1 MTTQN
6 DANKSKNNY
15 QSESQQAFWQ
25 AQIKTVNENN
35 PFMRH
40 NGIYATY
47 LDADRAEV
55 RAQAG
60 DTGRNAMGS
69 VHGGLMFIMGEMA
82 AGLLAR
88 GNGRKYVTLDTSFRY
103 LRSSMGEKELV
114 TSTGRL
120 LPDSSGS
127 PSSIW
132 RHTIPLTHP
141 FSSSR
146 ISTGLVRRSKWM
158 PSSFA

>member
-82 AGLLAR
+82 AAACERQRTQIRDAGHQLPLPALQHGGER
-88 GNGRKYVTLDTSFRY
+88 AGGRSFFY
-103 LRSSMGEKELV
+103 
-114 TSTGRL
+114 
-120 LPDSSGS
+120 
-127 PSSIW
+127 
-132 RHTIPLTHP
+132 
-141 FSSSR
+141 
-146 ISTGLVRRSKWM
+146 
-158 PSSFA
+158 

>member
-55 RAQAG
+55 RAGGRYRAQCDGKCPWRADVYHGRDGGRAACERQRTQIRDAG
-60 DTGRNAMGS
+60 HQLPLPALQ
-69 VHGGLMFIMGEMA
+69 HGGER
-82 AGLLAR
+82 AG
-88 GNGRKYVTLDTSFRY
+88 GRSFFY
-103 LRSSMGEKELV
+103 
-114 TSTGRL
+114 
-120 LPDSSGS
+120 
-127 PSSIW
+127 
-132 RHTIPLTHP
+132 
-141 FSSSR
+141 
-146 ISTGLVRRSKWM
+146 
-158 PSSFA
+158 

>member
-1 MTTQN
+1 MTLQKTV
-6 DANKSKNNY
+6 NKPEKTDKN
-15 QSESQQAFWQ
+15 QLSESKWGFWQ
-25 AQIKTVNENN
+25 NQIKTVNETN

-47 LDADRAEV
+47 LDADHAEV

-60 DTGRNAMGS
+60 KTGRNAMGS

-88 GNGRKYVTLDTSFRY
+88 GDGRKYVTLDTSFRY

-114 TSTGRL
+114 AEASFIKRGKSIVSCRSL
-120 LPDSSGS
+120 VHEDGS
-127 PSSIW
+127 EK
-132 RHTIPLTHP
+132 TLAEGEFT
-141 FSSSR
+141 FYC
-146 ISTGLVRRSKWM
+146 LNE
-158 PSSFA
+158 

>member
-1 MTTQN
+1 MTLQ
-6 DANKSKNNY
+6 DHVNKLGKSEKN
-15 QSESQQAFWQ
+15 QSSESQQAFWQ
-25 AQIKTVNENN
+25 TQIKTVNETN

-88 GNGRKYVTLDTSFRY
+88 GDGRKYVTLDTS
-103 LRSSMGEKELV
+103 
-114 TSTGRL
+114 
-120 LPDSSGS
+120 
-127 PSSIW
+127 
-132 RHTIPLTHP
+132 
-141 FSSSR
+141 
-146 ISTGLVRRSKWM
+146 
-158 PSSFA
+158 

>member
-1 MTTQN
+1 
-6 DANKSKNNY
+6 
-15 QSESQQAFWQ
+15 
-25 AQIKTVNENN
+25 
-35 PFMRH
+35 MRH

-114 TSTGRL
+114 AEASFIKRGKSIVNCRKERLVFIVWISRAAFLVESTL
-120 LPDSSGS
+120 YTPF
-127 PSSIW
+127 
-132 RHTIPLTHP
+132 LTRFFQKPAHSCLYFFNFP
-141 FSSSR
+141 
-146 ISTGLVRRSKWM
+146 I
-158 PSSFA
+158 

>member
-69 VHGGLMFIMGEMA
+69 VPWRADVYHGRDGGRA
-82 AGLLAR
+82 ACERQRTQIRDAGHPASVTCAPAW
-88 GNGRKYVTLDTSFRY
+88 GRKSWWQKHL
-103 LRSSMGEKELV
+103 LLKEEKA
-114 TSTGRL
+114 S
-120 LPDSSGS
+120 
-127 PSSIW
+127 
-132 RHTIPLTHP
+132 
-141 FSSSR
+141 
-146 ISTGLVRRSKWM
+146 
-158 PSSFA
+158 

>member
-1 MTTQN
+1 MTLQ
-6 DANKSKNNY
+6 DHVNKLGKSEKN
-15 QSESQQAFWQ
+15 QSSESQQAFWQ
-25 AQIKTVNENN
+25 TQIKTVNETN

-47 LDADRAEV
+47 LDADRAEI

-88 GNGRKYVTLDTSFRY
+88 GDGRKYVTLDTSFRY

-114 TSTGRL
+114 AEASFIKRGKSIVNCRSIIHE
-120 LPDSSGS
+120 DGS
-127 PSSIW
+127 EK
-132 RHTIPLTHP
+132 TLAEGE
-141 FSSSR
+141 FSFYC
-146 ISTGLVRRSKWM
+146 LDK
-158 PSSFA
+158 

>member
-103 LRSSMGEKELV
+103 LRFPAWGRKSWWPEASFIKRGKSIVNCRSIIHEDGSEK
-114 TSTGRL
+114 TPGGR
-120 LPDSSGS
+120 
-127 PSSIW
+127 
-132 RHTIPLTHP
+132 R
-141 FSSSR
+141 
-146 ISTGLVRRSKWM
+146 V
-158 PSSFA
+158 